1 MNKFV
6 ILIFLRIELK
16 LFFKIIINC
25 YKIFDNR
32 MLDICLL

>member
-16 LFFKIIINC
+16 LFFKIIINF